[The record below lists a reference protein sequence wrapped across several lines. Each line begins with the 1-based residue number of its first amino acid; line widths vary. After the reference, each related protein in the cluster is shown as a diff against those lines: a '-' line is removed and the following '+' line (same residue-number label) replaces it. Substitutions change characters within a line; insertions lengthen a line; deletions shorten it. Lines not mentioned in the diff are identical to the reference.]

1 MLQRIC
7 ISLIVSLLFSTAGR
21 AATIVEQTLPAAW
34 STVTCSPCVFQ
45 GAPVSFSAS
54 RAFASFDTATAAVLD
69 GARLPVLNSSLG
81 VLGDFTVSIWSSPF
95 AAEGP
100 LLQTLIREGDYAR
113 FIGSTGFIDIALPDW
128 QLTAGSYWL
137 SVFGVNGDG
146 FQWGGIVDAGDDRRF
161 INGIAALVPGG
172 TAERNYLQ
180 GFSLQGS
187 EVVAPPVAAPIG
199 NTLPLLLG
207 GLGLLTVLR
216 RQRTH

>member
-21 AATIVEQTLPAAW
+21 AATIVEQALPPSW
-34 STVTCSPCVFQ
+34 TFTTCSPCVFQ

-69 GARLPVLNSSLG
+69 GARLPVLNSSFG

-100 LLQTLIREGDYAR
+100 LLQALIREGDYAR
-113 FIGSTGFIDIALPDW
+113 FIGSTGFIDISLPDW

-146 FQWGGIVDAGDDRRF
+146 FQWGGIADAGDDRRF
-161 INGIAALVPGG
+161 INGVAVLAPGG

-180 GFSLQGS
+180 GFSLLGN
-187 EVVAPPVAAPIG
+187 ERVTAPVTAPIG
-199 NTLPLLLG
+199 NTLPLLLC

>member
-7 ISLIVSLLFSTAGR
+7 ISLIVSLLFPMAGR
-21 AATIVEQTLPAAW
+21 AATIVEQALPPSWTFA
-34 STVTCSPCVFQ
+34 TCSPCVFP

-81 VLGDFTVSIWSSPF
+81 VLGDFTVSIWSSPY

-146 FQWGGIVDAGDDRRF
+146 FQWGGIADAGDDRRF
-161 INGIAALVPGG
+161 INGVAVLAPGA
-172 TAERNYLQ
+172 TTQRNYLQ
-180 GFSLQGS
+180 GFSLRGN
-187 EVVAPPVAAPIG
+187 ELVTAPVTAPIG
-199 NTLPLLLG
+199 NTLPLLLC

>member
-7 ISLIVSLLFSTAGR
+7 ISLIVLLLFSTAGR
-21 AATIVEQTLPAAW
+21 AATIVEQTLPAGW
-34 STVTCSPCVFQ
+34 SIGTCSPCVFRD
-45 GAPVSFSAS
+45 APVSFSAS

-69 GARLPVLNSSLG
+69 GARLPVLNSSAG

-161 INGIAALVPGG
+161 INGIAALAPGG

-180 GFSLQGS
+180 GFSLRGN